1 MSSMFIC
8 PLIAKEVEKVREN
21 NYRQKRTRVTILL
34 HYRLRHNIVTFSFVS
49 QYCYMGYFSRNII
62 AIFLHGVPC
71 VTTPQERRR
80 GKDYKYLYT

>member
-49 QYCYMGYFSRNII
+49 QYCYMG
-62 AIFLHGVPC
+62 
-71 VTTPQERRR
+71 
-80 GKDYKYLYT
+80 